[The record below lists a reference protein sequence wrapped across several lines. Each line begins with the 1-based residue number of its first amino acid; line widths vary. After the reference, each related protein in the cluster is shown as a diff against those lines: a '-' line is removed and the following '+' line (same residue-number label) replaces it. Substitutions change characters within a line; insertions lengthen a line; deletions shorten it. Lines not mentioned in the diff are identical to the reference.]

1 MRLYSYR
8 RKMNRQKLRKIKT
21 SFSRILRKESKIN
34 LFYNEISSKLENK
47 SLNKESIVEI
57 HLIAVV
63 SFNIIFRQKNVEIFV
78 VFKKT

>member
-1 MRLYSYR
+1 
-8 RKMNRQKLRKIKT
+8 MNRQKLRKIKT